1 MDFLNFLTAAAN
13 GTGAAGDAAIET
25 PTLAS
30 SLLGM
35 VVPLGLMLV
44 LFYFLLFRPE
54 SKRKKQAKAM
64 LENLQ
69 IADEVVTAGGIIGR
83 IVDVKPDTDTLVI
96 ETGGNRTRIRIL
108 KSYVVENRTVHDDV

>member
-1 MDFLNFLTAAAN
+1 MDFLNLLAATEEQQPDLT
-13 GTGAAGDAAIET
+13 
-25 PTLAS
+25 S
-30 SLLGM
+30 SLLSM
-35 VVPLGLMLV
+35 VLPLGLMFV

-83 IVDVKPDTDTLVI
+83 VVDVKPDTDTVLI

>member
-1 MDFLNFLTAAAN
+1 MDFLKFL
-13 GTGAAGDAAIET
+13 AGEAQQQPDMM
-25 PTLAS
+25 S
-30 SLLGM
+30 GLLSM
-35 VVPLGLMLV
+35 VLPLGLMLV
-44 LFYFLLFRPE
+44 VCYFLLFRPE

-83 IVDVKPDTDTLVI
+83 VVDVKPDADTVLL